1 MKISKKYIRDLIRV
15 ALREAEEEK
24 ADAGGEEAGG
34 GNPFAADA
42 GGEEEGGEEGSKE
55 AGGEEGGEESGG
67 GEEEGGE
74 EKKDTAA
81 PDPKDLTINFNLSRV
96 KRYNRAG
103 FTSDTGVVKKVTKKG
118 LVVTTQPDGV
128 DVIVNFD
135 DITEVAKKFFKKCK

>member
-24 ADAGGEEAGG
+24 AADEGGEEGGEDTGG
-34 GNPFAADA
+34 GNPFAASDDKG
-42 GGEEEGGEEGSKE
+42 GGEEEGGEE
-55 AGGEEGGEESGG
+55 AGGEEGG

-74 EKKDTAA
+74 EKKDTAT
-81 PDPKDLTINFNLSRV
+81 PDQKDLTINFNLSRV

-128 DVIVNFD
+128 DVTVNFD
-135 DITEVAKKFFKKCK
+135 DITESAKKFFKKRK